1 MSVTIKQVASEA
13 GVSIATVSRVLNEV
27 GPVSLSARQRVLD
40 AVANL
45 RYVPHGG
52 ARSLITRRT
61 NTIGVLLPDI
71 HGEFFSE
78 LIRGVDRTSRE
89 SGYHVLVSGFH
100 SNRTE
105 VEAVLR
111 ATRGRVD
118 GLIVMTPDI
127 DTRPLRSNL
136 PDGVPTVLLNS
147 RVEGGGSD
155 SLDVDNFGGAKAMI
169 RHLAGLGH
177 RRIALVTG
185 PAANHDANERLRGY
199 RQAMRD
205 LQLPW
210 SDDLEIPGDFT
221 ERSGFRA
228 GLVVLAMPERPTAVF
243 AANDDMA
250 IGVLSAMREAGVDV
264 PGTLALAGFDDIPA
278 ARFVSPA
285 LTSVHVDIADLGV
298 RAMERLLHAIDAK
311 NTHRRRHETLPT
323 TLVVRE
329 SCGAASPR
337 QTPSGGP
344 VRPPKTVTAHPSR
357 GGRNHARK
365 V

>member
-1 MSVTIKQVASEA
+1 MSVTIKQVAKEA

-40 AVANL
+40 AVARL

-78 LIRGVDRTSRE
+78 LIRGVDRTSRD

-100 SNRTE
+100 SDRTE
-105 VEAVLR
+105 IEAVLR

-118 GLIVMTPDI
+118 GLIVMTPDV
-127 DTRPLRSNL
+127 DNRTLRSNL
-136 PDGVPTVLLNS
+136 PEGVPSVLLNCRAES
-147 RVEGGGSD
+147 GVSD
-155 SLDVDNFGGAKAMI
+155 SLDVDNFGGAVSMV

-185 PAANHDANERLRGY
+185 PGTNHDANERRRGY
-199 RQAMRD
+199 RQAMQD
-205 LQLPW
+205 LDLPW
-210 SDDLEIPGDFT
+210 SEELEIPGDFT
-221 ERSGFRA
+221 EQGGTRA
-228 GLVVLAMPERPTAVF
+228 GLAVLAMRERPTAVF

-250 IGVLSAMREAGVDV
+250 IGVLAAMREAGVEV
-264 PGTLALAGFDDIPA
+264 PGALALAGFDDIPA

-285 LTSVHVDIADLGV
+285 LTSVHVDIADLGA
-298 RAMERLLHAIDAK
+298 RAMRRVLLAIDAK
-311 NTHRRRHETLPT
+311 NTHRRRHETLPS

-329 SCGAASPR
+329 SCGATSPR

-344 VRPPKTVTAHPSR
+344 VRPPKPVTGKRSR

-365 V
+365 G